1 MIRIANDENGACEKR
16 APFRACGPG
25 PQDALQVHFLRF
37 RFESQWD
44 FLIVRIRRS
53 GWGNTRPAPRKLQA
67 EPPGPARRA
76 RRLDPT
82 TGTQPH
88 QNAESVAESTVLV
101 AQTRSIRKNPSLL
114 MSNCGMWLQGIHQVP
129 SLVCWWPIGYTCD
142 LPLGFDWERAIRS
155 NTSECDRG
163 RYADGEFAE

>member
-1 MIRIANDENGACEKR
+1 MREACPVPRLRTR
-16 APFRACGPG
+16 AARCAPG
-25 PQDALQVHFLRF
+25 PLSAFSF
-37 RFESQWD
+37 RVSVGFSHRPNSAFGDQGG
-44 FLIVRIRRS
+44 V
-53 GWGNTRPAPRKLQA
+53 TARPAPQKLRV
-67 EPPGPARRA
+67 EPPDPARRA